1 MQLRHNILKMY
12 LLKAVLWFMVA
23 MPIIVLFFQEHGL
36 TLTEVMILQSIY
48 SFSVAFFEIPSG
60 FIADIFG
67 RKRTIVLSTIF
78 TFIGFLVFSFSG
90 AEISCVFVGN
100 PFLITFPGGFYAFA
114 IAQVLVGLGGSLMSG
129 SDSAIIYDTLLETNR
144 ENSYTKIEGRTYA
157 IGNFSEGFAG
167 ILGGF
172 LAVGSIYMPIYV
184 QTFILFFSIPI
195 AFTLIEPTIHN
206 ENILNR
212 SFKAVL
218 EVVRFAL
225 VDNQKLK
232 WLIIY
237 SSSIGVATLSMAWF
251 AQPFFKAINIPLAYF
266 GVLWAVLNFS
276 AGFTSF
282 NAYRLENKYNNY
294 KILIYIS
301 LSVIISFILLGLN
314 FSIFGLI
321 FILFVYLL
329 RGLVTPILRNAIN
342 ENTTSN
348 KRATVLSIR
357 SLIIRV
363 SFAISAPILGYIAD
377 NYSLAKSFYGLAIL
391 VGFFSI
397 LSAIKLYR
405 IR

>member
-48 SFSVAFFEIPSG
+48 SFSVALFEIPSG
-60 FIADIFG
+60 FIADVFG
-67 RKRTIVLSTIF
+67 RKRTIILSTIF
-78 TFIGFLVFSFSG
+78 TFIGFLVFSF
-90 AEISCVFVGN
+90 F
-100 PFLITFPGGFYAFA
+100 GGFYAFA
-114 IAQVLVGLGGSLMSG
+114 IAQVLVGIGGSLMSG
-129 SDSAIIYDTLLETNR
+129 SDSAIIYDTLLETN
-144 ENSYTKIEGRTYA
+144 SKTTYTKIEGRTYA
-157 IGNFSEGFAG
+157 IGNFSEAFAG

-184 QTFILFFSIPI
+184 QTSILFFSIPI
-195 AFTLIEPTIHN
+195 AFTLIEPSMHK
-206 ENILNR
+206 ENKLDR

-218 EVVRFAL
+218 EVVKFAM
-225 VDNQKLK
+225 VDNHKLK

-237 SSSIGVATLSMAWF
+237 SSAMGVATLSMAWF
-251 AQPFFKAINIPLAYF
+251 AQPFFKSINIPLAYF
-266 GVLWAVLNFS
+266 GILWAVLNFS
-276 AGFTSF
+276 AGLTSF
-282 NAYRLENKYNNY
+282 NAHLLDKKDNNY
-294 KILIYIS
+294 KILFYLA
-301 LSVIISFILLGLN
+301 LSMLTSFIFLGYN
-314 FSIFGLI
+314 ASVFGLI
-321 FILFVYLL
+321 FILFIYLL
-329 RGLVTPILRNAIN
+329 RGLVTPILRNEIN

-357 SLIIRV
+357 SLIIRI

-377 NYSLAKSFYGLAIL
+377 NYSLAISFYGLAIV

>member
-48 SFSVAFFEIPSG
+48 SFSVALFEIPSG

-78 TFIGFLVFSFSG
+78 TFIGFLVFSF
-90 AEISCVFVGN
+90 F
-100 PFLITFPGGFYAFA
+100 GGFYAFA
-114 IAQVLVGLGGSLMSG
+114 IAQVLVGIGGSLMSG
-129 SDSAIIYDTLLETNR
+129 SDSAIIYDTLLETN
-144 ENSYTKIEGRTYA
+144 SKTTYTKIEGRTYA
-157 IGNFSEGFAG
+157 IGNFSEAFAG

-184 QTFILFFSIPI
+184 QTSILFFSIPI
-195 AFTLIEPTIHN
+195 AFTLIEPSMHK
-206 ENILNR
+206 ENKLDR

-218 EVVRFAL
+218 EVVKFAMA
-225 VDNQKLK
+225 DNQKLK

-237 SSSIGVATLSMAWF
+237 SSAMGVATLSMAWF
-251 AQPFFKAINIPLAYF
+251 AQPFFKSINIPLAYF
-266 GVLWAVLNFS
+266 GILWAVLNFS
-276 AGFTSF
+276 AGLTSF
-282 NAYRLENKYNNY
+282 NAHLLDKKDNNY
-294 KILIYIS
+294 KILFYLA
-301 LSVIISFILLGLN
+301 LSMLTSFIFLGYN
-314 FSIFGLI
+314 ASVFGLI
-321 FILFVYLL
+321 FILFIYFL
-329 RGLVTPILRNAIN
+329 RGLVTPILRNEIN

-357 SLIIRV
+357 SLIIRI

-377 NYSLAKSFYGLAIL
+377 NYSLAISFYGLAIV

>member
-48 SFSVAFFEIPSG
+48 SFSVALFEIPSG
-60 FIADIFG
+60 FIADVFG

-78 TFIGFLVFSFSG
+78 TFIGFLVFSLF
-90 AEISCVFVGN
+90 
-100 PFLITFPGGFYAFA
+100 GGFYAFA
-114 IAQVLVGLGGSLMSG
+114 IAQVLVGIGGSLMSG
-129 SDSAIIYDTLLETNR
+129 SDSAIIYDTLLETN
-144 ENSYTKIEGRTYA
+144 SKTTYTKIEGRTYA
-157 IGNFSEGFAG
+157 IGNFSEAFAG

-184 QTFILFFSIPI
+184 QTSILFFSIPI
-195 AFTLIEPTIHN
+195 AFTLIEPSMHK
-206 ENILNR
+206 ENKLDR

-218 EVVRFAL
+218 EVVKFAM
-225 VDNQKLK
+225 VDNHKLK

-237 SSSIGVATLSMAWF
+237 SSAMGVATLSIAWF
-251 AQPFFKAINIPLAYF
+251 AQPFFKSINIPLAYF
-266 GVLWAVLNFS
+266 GILWAILNFS
-276 AGFTSF
+276 AGLTSF
-282 NAYRLENKYNNY
+282 NAHQFDKKYENY
-294 KILIYIS
+294 KILFYIS
-301 LSVIISFILLGLN
+301 LAMPTSFIFLGY
-314 FSIFGLI
+314 SASVFGLI
-321 FILFVYLL
+321 FILFIYLL

-348 KRATVLSIR
+348 KRATVLSVR
-357 SLIIRV
+357 SLIIRI

-377 NYSLAKSFYGLAIL
+377 NYSLAISFYGLAIV